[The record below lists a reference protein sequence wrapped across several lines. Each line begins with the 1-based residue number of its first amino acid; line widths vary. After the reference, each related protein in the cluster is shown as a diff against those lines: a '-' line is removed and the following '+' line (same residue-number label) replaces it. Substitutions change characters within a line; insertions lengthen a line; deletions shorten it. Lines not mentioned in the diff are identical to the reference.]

1 MNIIAEFD
9 RLHSGG
15 VDVVGKKKDEDAI
28 RKALSDEADRTDN
41 ADSSN
46 YTDDEALAEI
56 LRRANGGK

>member
-1 MNIIAEFD
+1 M
-9 RLHSGG
+9 
-15 VDVVGKKKDEDAI
+15 GKKEVEDAI

-56 LRRANGGK
+56 LRRANGSK

>member
-1 MNIIAEFD
+1 M
-9 RLHSGG
+9 
-15 VDVVGKKKDEDAI
+15 GKKEDEDAI
-28 RKALSDEADRTDN
+28 RKALSAEADS

>member
-1 MNIIAEFD
+1 M
-9 RLHSGG
+9 
-15 VDVVGKKKDEDAI
+15 GKKKDDEDAI
-28 RKALSDEADRTDN
+28 RKALKDEADRTDN